1 MSNTKGYRN
10 GYSAQLSKIHPG
22 SSGDFILPIHRTET
36 QKPLARG
43 SIWWPSSVQ
52 DTSFQERL
60 LCPKRCP
67 SSPISPPCPLHP
79 AHMFYPLSFTAESL
93 VSTHKHCLLH
103 VLHSPSL
110 SSSFGTLDIDLDTL
124 IILTYLFSPLVCQL
138 LKESPVLN
146 HLVYYCKPCS
156 ILGGR

>member
-1 MSNTKGYRN
+1 M
-10 GYSAQLSKIHPG
+10 
-22 SSGDFILPIHRTET
+22 DILLNSLKFTLGHLGISFSQSTE
-36 QKPLARG
+36 QKPKSHWLGAAFGGHQVSRTLA
-43 SIWWPSSVQ
+43 SKK
-52 DTSFQERL
+52 DSFVLKDAPALPFHLPVPYTRL
-60 LCPKRCP
+60 ICSTPFP
-67 SSPISPPCPLHP
+67 
-79 AHMFYPLSFTAESL
+79 FTAESL

-146 HLVYYCKPCS
+146 HLVYYCKLCS